1 MMNGDTKDFLRHL
14 LFCADNLDGKKRPL
28 KNKTVFN
35 FSVPF
40 VNALEEFLAG
50 FREFI
55 EPHELDLSGLNR
67 TFGGS
72 VYLSLSG
79 HGAGFWDERDSELG
93 DKLHELLLEYSGRP
107 HRFHELD
114 GMLHVERDGVIDLAY
129 LPEFLEEARKKLFG
143 R

>member
-79 HGAGFWDERDSELG
+79 HGAGFWDGDWTDAADKVLTPAAKGFGECNLFLQDDDSVG
-93 DKLHELLLEYSGRP
+93 I
-107 HRFHELD
+107 
-114 GMLHVERDGVIDLAY
+114 M
-129 LPEFLEEARKKLFG
+129 
-143 R
+143 